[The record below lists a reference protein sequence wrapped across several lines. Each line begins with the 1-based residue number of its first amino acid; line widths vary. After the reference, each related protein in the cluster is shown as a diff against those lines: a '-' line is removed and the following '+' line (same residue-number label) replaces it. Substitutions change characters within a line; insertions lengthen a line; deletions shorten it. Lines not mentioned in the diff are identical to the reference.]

1 MKCAFCGGDAKEDLV
16 TFSYEEGDRCLL
28 VEHVPAQVCTRCGEK
43 TFSPEVTDQLMRFA
57 KNEFKPRRTIQ
68 VPVFD
73 FAGRG

>member
-1 MKCAFCGGDAKEDLV
+1 MKETMIETEVTYTVEHGGK
-16 TFSYEEGDRCLL
+16 FYL
-28 VEHVPAQVCTRCGEK
+28 VEHVPARVCARCGEK